1 MPGAAS
7 PLTVLSDAWQWTG
20 VVILLAAGGV
30 IVSLLSRE
38 GRARTWLLVI
48 LGCAAL
54 LGPLEQ
60 AHLHTA
66 ASLNKH
72 VGHGVWF
79 AAIAAGYAID
89 RFVAAAPAGR
99 MRAITCGACVVALVF
114 PATLGVSQSRTF
126 STDWPNASSMVAV
139 LRPLADE
146 GNGRLL
152 VEDPSIAEYY
162 LQAGDNWQRWSSTR
176 NIVTPSGKS
185 TGGPSKS
192 AGVVGPGNAGEY
204 AVYILQHYFSIVAL
218 NYADTTTL
226 DHKITADLKADPHY
240 HIVRVVPYGPAH
252 GTYIIWQYRP

>member
-1 MPGAAS
+1 M
-7 PLTVLSDAWQWTG
+7 LTDAWLWTG
-20 VVILLAAGGV
+20 LVILLAASGV

-38 GRARTWLLVI
+38 GRERTWTLVI

-89 RFVAAAPAGR
+89 RFVAAAPEGR
-99 MRAITCGACVVALVF
+99 MRAITCGACVVALLF
-114 PATLGVSQSRTF
+114 PATLGISQSRTF
-126 STDWPNASSMVAV
+126 SSDWPNASSLISV
-139 LRPLADE
+139 LRPLVSH

-162 LQAGDNWQRWSSTR
+162 LKAGDDWQRWSSTR

-185 TGGPSKS
+185 TGGPSQA
-192 AGVVGPGNAGEY
+192 AGVVGPGNVGEFT
-204 AVYILQHYFSIVAL
+204 VFILKHYFSIIAL

-226 DHKITADLKADPHY
+226 DLKITAEMKADPHY
-240 HIVRVVPYGPAH
+240 HLLRVINYGPAP
-252 GTYIIWQYRP
+252 GTYLIWQYQP